1 MCICPNDRKETK
13 IPLAHLP
20 IIHRTVRQMKM
31 SSQKVIAI
39 AIVIIVLYCCPSAI
53 LAASCVWKVTS
64 SDGRSLYLG
73 GSFHALRPSDYP
85 LPSQYNRAF
94 DACSHLAFEDD
105 PKAGEAS
112 FRALVKAGEYPKGDS
127 LKNHVDPRTYAYL
140 RRFFGLHNVSEDKFS
155 RFRPWLI
162 DIILSAPPPEYY
174 QLGVER
180 FLERRAK
187 AAGKPI
193 TGLESA
199 REHNDVFTGLTDRQA
214 EALLL
219 TLFINAGH
227 GENNGVNMFQAWR
240 HGDAEVLAPRRGN
253 PFAIFP
259 PWRFEC
265 WTHEITIGCRRL
277 KTIFAAGRSTS
288 LSSEQRTWAV
298 RAVYWLCSVRAAAR
312 SSNFDRRPLRRKS
325 HRPPRMEVFA
335 FVKSET
341 LFFVRRWLN
350 LSE

>member
-1 MCICPNDRKETK
+1 
-13 IPLAHLP
+13 
-20 IIHRTVRQMKM
+20 MKM

-39 AIVIIVLYCCPSAI
+39 AIVMIVLYCCPRSI

-64 SDGRSLYLG
+64 SDGHSLYLG

-94 DACSHLAFEDD
+94 DACSRLAFEDD

-112 FRALVKAGEYPKGDS
+112 FRALVNAGEYPKGDS

-193 TGLESA
+193 AGLESA

-219 TLFINAGH
+219 TLFINAGR

-240 HGDAEVLAPRRGN
+240 HGDAEVLASQTRDSFRD
-253 PFAIFP
+253 FP
-259 PWRFEC
+259 
-265 WTHEITIGCRRL
+265 TM
-277 KTIFAAGRSTS
+277 
-288 LSSEQRTWAV
+288 AV
-298 RAVYWLCSVRAAAR
+298 RMLDARNHNWIPKIENYLRSGQVYFVVVGAAHMGGSTGLLAL
-312 SSNFDRRPLRRKS
+312 LRQGGCKI
-325 HRPPRMEVFA
+325 EQ
-335 FVKSET
+335 
-341 LFFVRRWLN
+341 L
-350 LSE
+350 

>member
-1 MCICPNDRKETK
+1 LPNFLRRSSIARSAWAERRSSMSLSSAKEPGRSALT
-13 IPLAHLP
+13 PVP
-20 IIHRTVRQMKM
+20 IRRNEV
-31 SSQKVIAI
+31 
-39 AIVIIVLYCCPSAI
+39 PSISFASISREMAKI

-64 SDGRSLYLG
+64 SDGHSLYLG

-94 DACSHLAFEDD
+94 DACSRLAFEDD

-112 FRALVKAGEYPKGDS
+112 FRALVNAGEYPRGDS

-140 RRFFGLHNVSEDKFS
+140 RRFFGLHNVSEDKFF

-193 TGLESA
+193 AGLESA

-219 TLFINAGH
+219 TLFINAGR

-240 HGDAEVLAPRRGN
+240 HGDAEVLASQTRDSFRD
-253 PFAIFP
+253 FP
-259 PWRFEC
+259 
-265 WTHEITIGCRRL
+265 TM
-277 KTIFAAGRSTS
+277 
-288 LSSEQRTWAV
+288 AV
-298 RAVYWLCSVRAAAR
+298 R
-312 SSNFDRRPLRRKS
+312 
-325 HRPPRMEVFA
+325 M
-335 FVKSET
+335 
-341 LFFVRRWLN
+341 
-350 LSE
+350 